1 MLPNNNPPNTQ
12 PSPGAGEPLKS
23 GKITVM
29 IVDDHAVVRQGLRSF
44 LELQDDLEV
53 VGEASDGAE
62 AVALAKELMPDI
74 ILMDL
79 VMPGMDGV
87 EATRAITTA
96 VPSARVLVLTS
107 FSEDEKVFASIK
119 AGAHGYL
126 MKDVLPPELV
136 KAIRTVYRGE
146 AQLHP
151 EIARKLMHEFSSPTP
166 VAPKHDLTDREL
178 EVLRLIA
185 QGKSN
190 KEIAEELVLSEKTV
204 KTHVSNILQKLHL
217 SDRTQAAVY
226 ALKQRLVEA

>member
-1 MLPNNNPPNTQ
+1 MLPMSRG
-12 PSPGAGEPLKS
+12 PSPPPDPNHGP
-23 GKITVM
+23 ITVL
-29 IVDDHAVVRQGLRSF
+29 IVDDHAVVRQGLRTF
-44 LELQDDLEV
+44 LDLQPDIKV
-53 VGEASDGAE
+53 VGEASDGTE
-62 AVALAKELMPDI
+62 ALAQAQTLLPDI

-79 VMPGMDGV
+79 VMPNQDGV
-87 EATRAITTA
+87 SATRAITSA
-96 VPSARVLVLTS
+96 VPSSKVLVLTS

-151 EIARKLMHEFSSPTP
+151 EIARKLMNEFSTP
-166 VAPKHDLTDREL
+166 VPTAPKHDLTEREL
-178 EVLRLIA
+178 DVLRLIA

-190 KEIAEELVLSEKTV
+190 KEIAEDLILSEKTV

-226 ALKQRLVEA
+226 ALKQKIVEG